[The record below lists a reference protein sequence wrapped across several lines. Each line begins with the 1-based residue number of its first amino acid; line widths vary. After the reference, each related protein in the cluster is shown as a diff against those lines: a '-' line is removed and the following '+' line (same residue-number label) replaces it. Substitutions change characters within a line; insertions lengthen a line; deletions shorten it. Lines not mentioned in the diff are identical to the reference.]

1 MADTPTPDPDDDD
14 RYLTAK
20 RHVAKLRAFYTS
32 AAIYVIVNL
41 LLFVVDVASG
51 GGWWFWWVTVFWGI
65 GIAFQAFDV
74 FSDRWGH
81 GWEERKIQE
90 QLQKD
95 E

>member
-1 MADTPTPDPDDDD
+1 
-14 RYLTAK
+14 
-20 RHVAKLRAFYTS
+20 
-32 AAIYVIVNL
+32 VIVNVI
-41 LLFVVDVASG
+41 LFVVDVASDD
-51 GGWWFWWVTVFWGI
+51 GWWFWWVTVFWGI

-95 E
+95 EGAPRPG